1 MGSDSICLAYGV
13 LDRVFSVLRVR
24 RRLLK
29 VLGAASLS
37 LAIKYIEDENNQ
49 SYARFLCDVSFKRR
63 LFLSGAD
70 FVNRTPLS
78 RVVNLWAGPDCT
90 ARPS

>member
-49 SYARFLCDVSFKRR
+49 SYARFLCDVSFKTG
-63 LFLSGAD
+63 FLEIMIEKLISNIAE
-70 FVNRTPLS
+70 F
-78 RVVNLWAGPDCT
+78 
-90 ARPS
+90 